1 MKKSEINKKLFEY
14 MNRKYRFEIVEDED
28 EGGFVISYPDLPG
41 CLSSGS
47 TIEAAVKNGE
57 EAKKEWF
64 YSMLEDDQEIPE
76 PFYSVTFSGEFRIRM
91 PKSLH
96 RRLAIRS
103 KEEGIS
109 MNQYCL
115 YLLSKN
121 DALNDG
127 KNIAL

>member
-1 MKKSEINKKLFEY
+1 MKKIEINKKIYEY

-28 EGGFVISYPDLPG
+28 EGGYVISYPDLPG
-41 CLSSGS
+41 CLSSGA
-47 TIEAAVKNGE
+47 TIEEAIKNGE
-57 EAKKEWF
+57 DAKKEWF

-76 PFYSVTFSGEFRIRM
+76 PFDSVTFSGEFRIRM

-109 MNQYCL
+109 MNQYCI
-115 YLLSKN
+115 YLLSR
-121 DALNDG
+121 A
-127 KNIAL
+127 